1 MTDLHVSS
9 GRAWREKVREGVVLQ
24 LPSGFVARVRGI
36 QPDTLVRLGRIPDA
50 LTPVIASIM
59 DGSAENTGDLSSMDD
74 LRNYAELVNA
84 ICISAMVDPRVV
96 DDPQADDEID
106 IDTLEWADKVF
117 LASIVGATTKQLE
130 LFRREQTGDV
140 DAVDPANGH
149 RPARKRNRKAAP
161 VGE

>member
-1 MTDLHVSS
+1 
-9 GRAWREKVREGVVLQ
+9 
-24 LPSGFVARVRGI
+24 
-36 QPDTLVRLGRIPDA
+36 
-50 LTPVIASIM
+50 M

-74 LRNYAELVNA
+74 LKNYAELVNA

-140 DAVDPANGH
+140 DTVDPANGH
-149 RPARKRNRKAAP
+149 RPARSEIVKLRQWVTERTGFDGWWEALQLDRA
-161 VGE
+161 V